1 MAIYNPY
8 FQPQVGSYNQSPT
21 QIPQQPPKMV
31 VNYAQGLS
39 SAKVFPLAPNTVG
52 FFLDTEGD
60 YIFIKETDG
69 TGYPKYIRIIRCNE
83 ITEEEYGL
91 PHVQNTL
98 PDNIVTADK
107 LESFI
112 QNYLDTHSYR
122 PYIPRSERNKN
133 E

>member
-1 MAIYNPY
+1 MSIYNPY
-8 FQPQVGSYNQSPT
+8 YQTTNSYPT
-21 QIPQQPPKMV
+21 QIPQQPAKMV

-39 SAKVFPLAPNTVG
+39 SAKVFPLSPNTIG

-69 TGYPKYIRIIRCNE
+69 MGYPKYIRIIRCNE
-83 ITEEEYGL
+83 ITEEEYGS
-91 PHVQNTL
+91 PNVQNKL
-98 PDNIVTADK
+98 PDNVVTIPM
-107 LESFI
+107 LEDFI
-112 QNYLDTHSYR
+112 KNYLDTHSYR